1 MTHEPLI
8 LIVDDERPMRRY
20 LVTLLDGSGFRTLEA
35 GTGREGLTLAASHR
49 PDLVLLDL
57 GLPDVDGLEVVRSLR
72 EWTEVPIIV
81 VSAREQERD
90 KVQALDAGA
99 DDYLTKPFGSEELQA
114 RLRAILRRRE
124 REQSPDVPVFVCGPL
139 RVDRNTQEVFVDD
152 TRVELTPT
160 EYRILTF
167 LVKHQGRV
175 VTLKQIL
182 DEVWGK
188 GHVQVDHYV
197 RVHMANLRRKIEHD
211 PARPQLIH
219 TEVGVGYRFRAPPPT
234 KT

>member
-1 MTHEPLI
+1 MSHEPLI

-20 LVTLLDGSGFRTLEA
+20 LVTLLDGSGYRTLEA
-35 GTGREGLTLAASHR
+35 GSAKEGLTLAASHR

-57 GLPDVDGLEVVRSLR
+57 GLPDLDGLEVVKALR
-72 EWTEVPIIV
+72 EWMVAPIIV

-90 KVQALDAGA
+90 KVLALDAGA
-99 DDYLTKPFGSEELQA
+99 DDYLTKPFGSDELQA

-124 REQSPDVPVFVCGPL
+124 RHEAPELPVFECGHL
-139 RVDRNTQEVFVDD
+139 RLDRATHEVFVDGQ
-152 TRVELTPT
+152 RVDLTPT

-167 LVKHQGRV
+167 LVRHQGRV

-188 GHVQVDHYV
+188 GHVQQDHYV
-197 RVHMANLRRKIEHD
+197 RVHMANLRRKIERD
-211 PARPQLIH
+211 PARPELIH
-219 TEVGVGYRFRAPPPT
+219 TEVGVGYRLRGPS
-234 KT
+234 